1 MAAGLR
7 RLLLEQTDMVWQQA
21 HQCVD
26 GLTDEEFFWEPAPGC
41 WSLRRRSELTVDV
54 APAELAVPGDW
65 ICEYIGGHPQPPP
78 LTTIAWRVTHTM
90 LAVWSYID
98 DIIPREMRP
107 EPELPYTAATA
118 VAKWADVLA
127 EYRAA
132 IASYDDEELA
142 ASIPAWDLE
151 LTRSFLVNHAH
162 REVLH
167 HSAEVGCMRDLYRA
181 LHRGA

>member
-41 WSLRRRSELTVDV
+41 WSLRRRSQLTVDV

-65 ICEYIGGHPQPPP
+65 ICEHIGGNPQPPP
-78 LTTIAWRVTHTM
+78 LTTIVWRVTHTM

-98 DIIPREMRP
+98 DIVPLRDAARAR
-107 EPELPYTAATA
+107 TAAHRRDRGPRSGRTCSRST
-118 VAKWADVLA
+118 
-127 EYRAA
+127 EPRSRATT
-132 IASYDDEELA
+132 
-142 ASIPAWDLE
+142 
-151 LTRSFLVNHAH
+151 TRNSPRRFPPGTSN
-162 REVLH
+162 
-167 HSAEVGCMRDLYRA
+167 
-181 LHRGA
+181 